1 MPPLGHSKL
10 LFCKHPVIVQGW
22 KHSLIEGIPKTVD
35 WPQIARS
42 QKNAAH
48 WSSSIWESPLAK
60 GKLPFRS
67 QWDVTAYTLIQARWA
82 KSVYKC
88 LQDQYQ
94 ITTFLFKSSLYN
106 LQEDSDQL
114 YISWLIILIKLTGS
128 TLVIQTENKIFR
140 LYILLLHTPVK
151 SLTYLMMFY
160 LSQPKGK
167 NTLSFPPSK
176 LYQLPP
182 VSYKK
187 YTKRGEMLM
196 LFNVILSV
204 SQFQFIKH
212 FYIHVQF
219 PTPSLCTTASSCKL
233 LPWAS
238 CLLAAS
244 CCIEAIVW
252 DRFLL
257 VVQVPVNFQWLTD
270 SPLSPQLLA
279 IPSVYVCKGLTALLR
294 TEQKSLYSG
303 QLLPL
308 AENGCPHNFVRL
320 KIKLR
325 NKMTV
330 LCHFIWVKHHY
341 IPVFA

>member
-1 MPPLGHSKL
+1 M
-10 LFCKHPVIVQGW
+10 
-22 KHSLIEGIPKTVD
+22 D
-35 WPQIARS
+35 WPQIAWS

-48 WSSSIWESPLAK
+48 SSSSIWESPLAK

-82 KSVYKC
+82 KSVHKC

-94 ITTFLFKSSLYN
+94 ITTVLFKSSLYN

-167 NTLSFPPSK
+167 NTLSFPPNK
-176 LYQLPP
+176 LNQLPP

-187 YTKRGEMLM
+187 YTKYGEMLM

-212 FYIHVQF
+212 FYIHVHF

-244 CCIEAIVW
+244 CCIAAIVL
-252 DRFLL
+252 DRFLM

-270 SPLSPQLLA
+270 SPL
-279 IPSVYVCKGLTALLR
+279 
-294 TEQKSLYSG
+294 
-303 QLLPL
+303 
-308 AENGCPHNFVRL
+308 
-320 KIKLR
+320 
-325 NKMTV
+325 
-330 LCHFIWVKHHY
+330 
-341 IPVFA
+341 